1 MEITSSC
8 SYCIYK
14 FWTYTMQTVTYLSV
28 WRTDQLLRLTLTCL
42 CTECQVQEYQMQ
54 TMVCPIS
61 QKMALYVKAGDL
73 RFGRLYKEKFICLKK
88 TSVKSHELVSRRM
101 SVCPLVLD
109 STSWR
114 STPPAVSTMTYMK
127 LMKIRGGQFFHSFFK
142 VQNDLI
148 QKTYTSLNEWQWV
161 SVNEWIWMTVSVCL
175 KIIFLLLALH

>member
-1 MEITSSC
+1 MTPQTRKKPINTSWKTKWKENRKTVAGRPLPTEMTSSC

-14 FWTYTMQTVTYLSV
+14 FWTYNMQTVTHLSV

-73 RFGRLYKEKFICLKK
+73 RFGKLYKEKSICLQK
-88 TSVKSHELVSRRM
+88 TSVKSHQLVSRRM
-101 SVCPLVLD
+101 SMCLLVLD

-114 STPPAVSTMTYMK
+114 PTPPAVSLMTYIK
-127 LMKIRGGQFFHSFFK
+127 LTENEGRAILSLFF
-142 VQNDLI
+142 
-148 QKTYTSLNEWQWV
+148 
-161 SVNEWIWMTVSVCL
+161 
-175 KIIFLLLALH
+175 